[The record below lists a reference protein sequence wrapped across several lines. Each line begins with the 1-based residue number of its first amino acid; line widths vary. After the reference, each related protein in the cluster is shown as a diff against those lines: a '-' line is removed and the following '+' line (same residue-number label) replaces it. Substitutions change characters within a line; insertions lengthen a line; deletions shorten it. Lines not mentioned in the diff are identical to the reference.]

1 MQEGK
6 LKKIRKQV
14 EQISFSGEVASKR
27 GQEVLFVTERAV
39 FRLKNGKVVLTEI
52 APGVNLERDILAHM
66 EFVPEMAEPL
76 KEMDSRFYEDI
87 PYTFDTTAFD

>member
-1 MQEGK
+1 M
-6 LKKIRKQV
+6 
-14 EQISFSGEVASKR
+14 
-27 GQEVLFVTERAV
+27 
-39 FRLKNGKVVLTEI
+39 
-52 APGVNLERDILAHM
+52 NLERDILAHM